1 MRRKKKDRKK
11 ERKEEL
17 LEVHQPRARGA
28 HTTHR
33 AAELRV
39 PVGSTQGVGGRGS
52 HPGVPLRGFPA
63 GPGEPVGGAHRW

>member
-28 HTTHR
+28 HATHR
-33 AAELRV
+33 AAGLRV